1 MAFIGVLAVQG
12 HPIEWV
18 SAHRHHHTY
27 SDNIVDPHSP
37 YDGFFWSHT
46 GWLFDSKSTPILYD
60 TSNVRDLK
68 KDEFYQWLKTNYLK
82 ITLA

>member
-18 SAHRHHHTY
+18 SAHRHHHIY
-27 SDNIVDPHSP
+27 CDNIVDPHSP